1 MATGN
6 SNAIYT
12 AGEMQNTGA
21 FSFNTTNVNVVS
33 YIPSLDMCPTKALI
47 TAAVRTGYTVTIP
60 TSYNAKQLVR
70 WWDVDWKKNI
80 GKLTI
85 RLYSSS
91 YLTSQG
97 DSSLWLVHFGS
108 RPQFTDT
115 KIHENA
121 SYLYCQADANN
132 GGFNS
137 STTSITMTLITYE
150 TPTWPTSGTNLV
162 FLSYVCYTND
172 GGAAVLNGF
181 YTSSEASQLNSG
193 TNVTAGTWF
202 TVTYV
207 SAENWHDY

>member
-1 MATGN
+1 MATNN
-6 SNAIYT
+6 SNAIYM
-12 AGEMQNTGA
+12 AKEMQDGGT
-21 FSFNTTNVNVVS
+21 FLFRDT
-33 YIPSLDMCPTKALI
+33 IPKMCPTKAQI
-47 TAAVRTGYTVTIP
+47 TVAAKTGYTLTIP
-60 TSYNAKQLVR
+60 TSYHAKQLVPSK
-70 WWDVDWKKNI
+70 DWSMTKNI

-85 RLYSSS
+85 NISPSP
-91 YLTSQG
+91 YLNGQG

-162 FLSYVCYTND
+162 FLSYVCYTDD
-172 GGAAVLNGF
+172 GGAAVLNGY